1 MLTQIFAII
10 VPVFAIAALGFVW
23 ERAKLPFDTAG
34 ISYLVTYI
42 GAPALMLHTLLN
54 TQLDLAIAA
63 RVVLVAVLMIF
74 VMGLIGWSVCKALKL
89 RPRDYMPAVMFPN
102 SGNMGLP
109 LCLLAFGQ
117 EGLAYAAT
125 FFAAMAGLQFSVGAG
140 IASGTTNLRGVV
152 TNPLIISI
160 AVAGVL
166 VGTGAHLPDWVMNIL
181 DLLGGILVPL
191 MLLSLGT
198 SLAKLQ
204 VAGMVRTVGFSV
216 LRLAGGFLV
225 ALALVT
231 LLGLE
236 GPARGTVI
244 IQSSM
249 PIAVF
254 SYMFALRYDNRPDE
268 IAGMVFISTI
278 LSFASL
284 PLLMAFVL
292 SH

>member
-10 VPVFAIAALGFVW
+10 LPVFAIAALGIVW

-34 ISYLVTYI
+34 ISHLVTYI

-63 RVVLVAVLMIF
+63 RVVLVAVLMIA

-204 VAGMVRTVGFSV
+204 VAGMARSVGFSV

-231 LLGLE
+231 ILGLG

-268 IAGMVFISTI
+268 IASMVFISTI
-278 LSFASL
+278 LSFATL

-292 SH
+292 SL